1 VGGTV
6 EVDIPMATF
15 EEWWEPFTFRVG
27 PAGDY
32 VASLSPDTRER
43 LRDACRKRL
52 PDAPFDVT
60 ARAWAVRATA

>member
-1 VGGTV
+1 
-6 EVDIPMATF
+6 MATF
-15 EEWWEPFTFRVG
+15 AEWWQPFTFHVG

-43 LRDACRKRL
+43 LREACLRRL
-52 PDAPFDVT
+52 PEAPFDVT